1 MGCGWGPC
9 QLRRYIAIIELESA
23 AQLEFGQQATRVYDP
38 EESATL
44 LAIGQ
49 SQAKKQLRRYL
60 AMIELESAARLEIG
74 QQATSV
80 YDPEENANLLAIGQS
95 YA

>member
-1 MGCGWGPC
+1 MGRGWSPC

-23 AQLEFGQQATRVYDP
+23 ARLEFGQQATRVYDS

-49 SQAKKQLRRYL
+49 SPAKKQLRRYL
-60 AMIELESAARLEIG
+60 AIIELENAARLEFG
-74 QQATSV
+74 QLATRV
-80 YDPEENANLLAIGQS
+80 YDPEEKSNLLAIG
-95 YA
+95 